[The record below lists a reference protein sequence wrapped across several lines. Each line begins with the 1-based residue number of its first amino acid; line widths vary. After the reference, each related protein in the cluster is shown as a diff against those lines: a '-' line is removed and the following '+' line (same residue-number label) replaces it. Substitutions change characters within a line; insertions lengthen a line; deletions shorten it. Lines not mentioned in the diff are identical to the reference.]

1 MKRCLEKE
9 LNLSNKRF
17 KIGEETELFC
27 EIQSKKVVRVV
38 GRSGRNWKSSY
49 ERYRS
54 SYYGNRKERN
64 IVKSRIGNKS
74 KEGNGMKENI
84 ENVEYSEDT
93 VNSENIVDIENT
105 DSVTIEELVVW
116 QPTVGS
122 DAFNEGFEVS
132 DLNDIEAFVEEGEVF
147 NSVSGDDEGVNIIC
161 NNEDEEV
168 FEVLEVLH

>member
-1 MKRCLEKE
+1 MATNEFETEKRSILKRCLEKNE
-9 LNLSNKRF
+9 DLSNKRV
-17 KIGEETELFC
+17 KMCTEIGHVYEV
-27 EIQSKKVVRVV
+27 QSKKNVRVV
-38 GRSGRNWKSSY
+38 GRSGRNW
-49 ERYRS
+49 RS
-54 SYYGNRKERN
+54 SYQKYRSGYYSGRKGRN

-132 DLNDIEAFVEEGEVF
+132 V
-147 NSVSGDDEGVNIIC
+147 
-161 NNEDEEV
+161 
-168 FEVLEVLH
+168 